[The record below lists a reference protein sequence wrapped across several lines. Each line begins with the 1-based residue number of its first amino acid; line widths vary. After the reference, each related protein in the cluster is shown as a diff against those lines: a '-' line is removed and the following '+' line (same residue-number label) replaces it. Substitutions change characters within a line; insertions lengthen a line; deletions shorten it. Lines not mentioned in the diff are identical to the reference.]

1 MLSGFVWTRRSDLTG
16 LSRRDSHSL
25 SWQKKM
31 KIPGVRSGGSS
42 DNLSGLGRP
51 SSQINI
57 KKRIDVD
64 LSRHAMYSLF
74 GQSRRLLKK
83 VTGLAK
89 KSLKISIIGLR
100 ISRS

>member
-1 MLSGFVWTRRSDLTG
+1 V
-16 LSRRDSHSL
+16 
-25 SWQKKM
+25 
-31 KIPGVRSGGSS
+31 KIPGVKSGDLS
-42 DNLSGLGRP
+42 DNLSGLSRL

-64 LSRHAMYSLF
+64 LSRHAMYSLL
-74 GQSRRLLKK
+74 GQSRRFLKK

>member
-1 MLSGFVWTRRSDLTG
+1 MV
-16 LSRRDSHSL
+16 
-25 SWQKKM
+25 
-31 KIPGVRSGGSS
+31 KIRGARSGGLS
-42 DNLSGLGRP
+42 DDLSGLNRL

-57 KKRIDVD
+57 EKRIDVD

-74 GQSRRLLKK
+74 GQSRRFPKK

>member
-1 MLSGFVWTRRSDLTG
+1 
-16 LSRRDSHSL
+16 
-25 SWQKKM
+25 M
-31 KIPGVRSGGSS
+31 KIPGAKSGGLS
-42 DNLSGLGRP
+42 DNLSGLSRL

-64 LSRHAMYSLF
+64 LSRHAMYSLL
-74 GQSRRLLKK
+74 GQSRRFPKK

>member
-1 MLSGFVWTRRSDLTG
+1 MNLIGQ
-16 LSRRDSHSL
+16 SRRYTHFFFLFLSH
-25 SWQKKM
+25 QF
-31 KIPGVRSGGSS
+31 RSVKYGASS
-42 DNLSGLGRP
+42 DNLSGLGRLP
-51 SSQINI
+51 SRINI
-57 KKRIDVD
+57 KKRIIVD
-64 LSRHAMYSLF
+64 LSRHAMYSSI